1 MGINSHGFA
10 SVACSHGRLS
20 GGAVS
25 FTPCNRSVEVVITG
39 RKPRL
44 RSVYLSTTS
53 QDGEL
58 QTTECSRTRT
68 GWGWPINRM
77 WGWRGV
83 GGRNPGSDPQKGE
96 WFRPCMQ
103 PAEESMRAAEDRRG
117 PTWTPANEVVT
128 VAPWCAIASLYV
140 LLNWWLLF
148 TLDHESSGR
157 KAAGLGFVACC

>member
-1 MGINSHGFA
+1 
-10 SVACSHGRLS
+10 
-20 GGAVS
+20 
-25 FTPCNRSVEVVITG
+25 
-39 RKPRL
+39 
-44 RSVYLSTTS
+44 
-53 QDGEL
+53 
-58 QTTECSRTRT
+58 
-68 GWGWPINRM
+68 M

-83 GGRNPGSDPQKGE
+83 GGRNPGSDPQKE
-96 WFRPCMQ
+96 EQFRPCMQ